1 MKVNAKKKDKD
12 KVFHIIIHIIFIF
25 CSLLC
30 IIPIILV
37 VAISLMH
44 EKDIL
49 LNGYTLIPK
58 NATLNAYVSIFS
70 NAKQLIYSYGT
81 TIGITLVGTIT
92 GIWLTAT
99 IGYVITRR
107 DYALRKQLSFY
118 VFFTMLF
125 SGGLIPS
132 YILISKWLN
141 MKDTYFALF
150 VPSLVS
156 AYNILL
162 MKGFLQNLP
171 TSIIDAA
178 KIDGASELRTFISI
192 IIPISKPA
200 IATVG
205 LFMAF
210 AYWNDWMAS
219 FLYIDS
225 DNKIML
231 QYLLIKVMKN
241 LQFLNSADALN
252 YGIAPQDVPTY
263 SARMAMCV
271 IASGPILLV
280 FPFFQKYF
288 VKGLTL
294 GSVKG

>member
-1 MKVNAKKKDKD
+1 MKVNAKNKENYKT
-12 KVFHIIIHIIFIF
+12 VHPFIHIIFIF
-25 CSLLC
+25 SSLLC

-44 EKDIL
+44 ENDIL
-49 LNGYTLIPK
+49 LGGYTLIPR
-58 NATLNAYVSIFS
+58 NITLNAYVTIFI
-70 NAKQLIYSYGT
+70 NAKQLIYSYAT
-81 TIGITLVGTIT
+81 TIGVTVVGTII

-99 IGYVITRR
+99 IGYVITRK
-107 DYALRKQLSFY
+107 DYALRKQLTFY

-150 VPSLVS
+150 VPGLVT

-171 TSIIDAA
+171 TSIIEAA

-192 IIPISKPA
+192 VMPISKPA
-200 IATVG
+200 FATVG

-225 DNKIML
+225 NNKIML
-231 QYLLIKVMKN
+231 QYMLVKVMKN
-241 LQFLNSADALN
+241 LQFLNSPEALS
-252 YGIAPQDVPTY
+252 YGIQRQDIPTY

-271 IASGPILLV
+271 IATGPILLV
-280 FPFFQKYF
+280 FPFFQRYF
-288 VKGLTL
+288 EKGLTL

>member
-1 MKVNAKKKDKD
+1 MKLKDKHKD
-12 KVFHIIIHIIFIF
+12 RVFHLIIHITLILA
-25 CSLLC
+25 SLAC

-37 VAISLMH
+37 VVISVMH
-44 EKDIL
+44 EKEIL
-49 LNGYTLIPK
+49 LNGYTLIPR
-58 NATLNAYVSIFS
+58 NATLNAYVTVLS
-70 NAKQLIYSYGT
+70 NAKQLISSYVT
-81 TIGITLVGTIT
+81 TIGVTVFGTLI

-99 IGYVITRR
+99 IGYVITRK

-141 MKDTYFALF
+141 MRDTYFALF
-150 VPSLVS
+150 VPGLVS
-156 AYNILL
+156 AFNILL

-171 TSIIDAA
+171 TSLIEAA
-178 KIDGASELRTFISI
+178 KIDGASELKIFISI

-200 IATVG
+200 FATVG

-231 QYLLIKVMKN
+231 QYLLVRVMKN
-241 LQFLNSADALN
+241 LQFLNSPEAMR
-252 YGIAPQDVPTY
+252 YGIPAQDIPTY

-271 IASGPILLV
+271 IATGPILLV

>member
-1 MKVNAKKKDKD
+1 MKVNAKNKKSSL
-12 KVFHIIIHIIFIF
+12 HLIIHIILIL
-25 CSLLC
+25 CSLAC

-37 VAISLMH
+37 VTISVMH
-44 EKDIL
+44 ENDIL
-49 LNGYTLIPK
+49 LGGYSLIPK
-58 NATLNAYVSIFS
+58 NATLNAYITIFS
-70 NAKQLIYSYGT
+70 NAKQLISSYAT
-81 TIGITLVGTIT
+81 TIGVTVVGTLV

-99 IGYVITRR
+99 IGYVITRK
-107 DYALRKQLSFY
+107 DYALRKQLSFF

-141 MKDTYFALF
+141 MRDTYFALF
-150 VPSLVS
+150 VPGLVS

-171 TSIIDAA
+171 TSLIEAA
-178 KIDGASELRTFISI
+178 KIDGASELKIFVSI
-192 IIPISKPA
+192 IMPISKPA
-200 IATVG
+200 FATVG

-219 FLYIDS
+219 FLYIDTDS
-225 DNKIML
+225 KIML
-231 QYLLIKVMKN
+231 QYMLVKVMKN
-241 LQFLNSADALN
+241 LQFLNSPEAMS
-252 YGIAPQDVPTY
+252 YGIPAQDIPTY

-271 IASGPILLV
+271 IATGPILLV

>member
-81 TIGITLVGTIT
+81 TIGITLVGTIP

-171 TSIIDAA
+171 TSLIEAA
-178 KIDGASELRTFISI
+178 KIDGASELKIFISI

-200 IATVG
+200 FG
-205 LFMAF
+205 
-210 AYWNDWMAS
+210 
-219 FLYIDS
+219 
-225 DNKIML
+225 
-231 QYLLIKVMKN
+231 
-241 LQFLNSADALN
+241 
-252 YGIAPQDVPTY
+252 YGRTFHGF
-263 SARMAMCV
+263 C
-271 IASGPILLV
+271 ILE
-280 FPFFQKYF
+280 
-288 VKGLTL
+288 
-294 GSVKG
+294 

>member
-1 MKVNAKKKDKD
+1 MKVKAKNKEP
-12 KVFHIIIHIIFIF
+12 VFHLFIHIILIL
-25 CSLLC
+25 CSLAC

-37 VAISLMH
+37 VVISLMH

-49 LNGYTLIPK
+49 LNGYTLIPH
-58 NATLNAYVSIFS
+58 NATLNAYVTIFS
-70 NAKQLIYSYGT
+70 NAKQLISSYVT
-81 TIGITLVGTIT
+81 TIGVTVVGTFT

-141 MKDTYFALF
+141 MRDTYFALF
-150 VPSLVS
+150 VPGLVS

-171 TSIIDAA
+171 ISLIEAA
-178 KIDGASELRTFISI
+178 KIDGASELKIFMSI

-200 IATVG
+200 FATVG

-225 DNKIML
+225 DSKIML
-231 QYLLIKVMKN
+231 QYMLVKVMKN
-241 LQFLNSADALN
+241 LQFLNSPEALR
-252 YGIAPQDVPTY
+252 YGIIPQDIPTY
-263 SARMAMCV
+263 SARMAMCI
-271 IASGPILLV
+271 IATGPILLV

>member
-25 CSLLC
+25 ASLLC

-37 VAISLMH
+37 VVISLMH

>member
-1 MKVNAKKKDKD
+1 MKVNAKNKENYKT
-12 KVFHIIIHIIFIF
+12 VHPFIHIIFVF

-37 VAISLMH
+37 VSISLMH

-49 LNGYTLIPK
+49 IGGYTLIPR
-58 NATLNAYVSIFS
+58 NITLNAYVTIFI
-70 NAKQLIYSYGT
+70 NAKQLIYSYVT
-81 TIGITLVGTIT
+81 TIGVTVVGTII

-99 IGYVITRR
+99 IGYVITRK
-107 DYALRKQLSFY
+107 DYALRKQLTFY

-150 VPSLVS
+150 VPGLVT

-171 TSIIDAA
+171 ISIIEAA

-192 IIPISKPA
+192 VMPISKPA
-200 IATVG
+200 FATVG

-210 AYWNDWMAS
+210 AYWNDWMGS

-225 DNKIML
+225 NNKIML
-231 QYLLIKVMKN
+231 QYMLVKVMKN
-241 LQFLNSADALN
+241 LQFLNSPEAMS
-252 YGIAPQDVPTY
+252 YGIQRQDIPTY

-271 IASGPILLV
+271 IATGPILLV
-280 FPFFQKYF
+280 FPFFQRYF
-288 VKGLTL
+288 EKGLTL

>member
-1 MKVNAKKKDKD
+1 MKVNAKNKG
-12 KVFHIIIHIIFIF
+12 KVFHLIIHIIFIF
-25 CSLLC
+25 CSLAC

-49 LNGYTLIPK
+49 ISGYSLIPH
-58 NATLNAYVSIFS
+58 NATLNAYVTIFS
-70 NAKQLIYSYGT
+70 NAKQLISSYVT
-81 TIGITLVGTIT
+81 TIGVTLVGTFT

-141 MKDTYFALF
+141 MRDTYFALF
-150 VPSLVS
+150 VPGLVS

-171 TSIIDAA
+171 ISLIEAA

-200 IATVG
+200 FATVG

-210 AYWNDWMAS
+210 AYWNDWMGS

-225 DNKIML
+225 DSKIML
-231 QYLLIKVMKN
+231 QYMLVRVMKN
-241 LQFLNSADALN
+241 LQFLNSPEAMS
-252 YGIAPQDVPTY
+252 YGIPAQDIPTY

-271 IASGPILLV
+271 IATGPILLV
-280 FPFFQKYF
+280 FPFFQRYF